1 MADAQPL
8 QSVATSA
15 DTREVKLRTSTTEL
29 LARAF
34 AESVAAG
41 DLQAAEGWLAT
52 AEMVARRQ
60 DDRSAAPTTTFADG
74 LFARS
79 RARR

>member
-8 QSVATSA
+8 QSAAPSA
-15 DTREVKLRTSTTEL
+15 DTRRVKLRTSTTEL

-41 DLQAAEGWLAT
+41 DLEAAEGWLAT
-52 AEMVARRQ
+52 AGMVARRQ
-60 DDRSAAPTTTFADG
+60 TDRSAASTTRFAP
-74 LFARS
+74 LRSARTRS
-79 RARR
+79 RR